1 MNRFSLT
8 MLLVCIVSHCFSQ
21 TRESDQLKDMINISV
36 EKHLLS
42 KLKGIEEGGISKE
55 YYGGQFLFY
64 RDNFPTDFKFN
75 DSIVR
80 KYNVSFFKVSNFS
93 RKKLKEGI
101 GIFELHFICINKNE
115 LLIDISNVHL
125 TKKGKEISIARDMEG
140 GFVIYIF
147 RYSCEIQ
154 EWKLV
159 GIRPG
164 YSDVFTMIE

>member
-1 MNRFSLT
+1 

-140 GFVIYIF
+140 GFVIYKF
-147 RYSCEIQ
+147 RYSCEKQ

>member
-1 MNRFSLT
+1 MNKFCLIIF
-8 MLLVCIVSHCFSQ
+8 LVSIVNYCFSQ
-21 TRESDQLKDMINISV
+21 TRESDQLEDMINISV

-42 KLKGIEEGGISKE
+42 KLKGVEEGSISKE
-55 YYGGQFLFY
+55 
-64 RDNFPTDFKFN
+64 FPTDFKFN

-93 RKKLKEGI
+93 RKRLKEGI

-125 TKKGKEISIARDMEG
+125 TKKGNEISIARDMEG
-140 GFVIYIF
+140 GFVIYKF
-147 RYSCEIQ
+147 RYSCEKQ